1 MAEQKNPPVKKK
13 VVVRPAPPLLKIAI
27 CLLILFSMV
36 ALVALRW
43 VHNGIQ
49 AQTEA
54 LTQEAAAAE
63 ATNADLQEKI
73 ADLGSVQSVK
83 DIAREELDLVDPDTV
98 LVDPQ

>member
-1 MAEQKNPPVKKK
+1 MANANRPPVQKK
-13 VVVRPAPPLLKIAI
+13 VVFRPAPALLKIAI

-49 AQTEA
+49 TQTEA

-63 ATNADLQEKI
+63 AANADLQEKI

-83 DIAREELDLVDPDTV
+83 DIAREELGLVDPDTV

>member
-49 AQTEA
+49 TQTEA

-98 LVDPQ
+98 LLDPQ